1 MLLATEDLTTQIK
14 EDNDNTLNISKQMGA
29 PTENQAS
36 AEALVTNTYGDIT
49 GASKPRYRVREA
61 TRPCIFCNGI
71 W

>member
-1 MLLATEDLTTQIK
+1 
-14 EDNDNTLNISKQMGA
+14 MGA

-49 GASKPRYRVREA
+49 GASKPRYRVCEA